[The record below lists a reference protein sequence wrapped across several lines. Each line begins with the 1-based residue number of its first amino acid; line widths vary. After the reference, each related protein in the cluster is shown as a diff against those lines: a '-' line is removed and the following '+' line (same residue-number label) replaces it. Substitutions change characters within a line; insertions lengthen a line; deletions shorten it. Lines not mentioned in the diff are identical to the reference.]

1 MVAILIIISE
11 TVKRP
16 PAPQIPY
23 SIYCF
28 FNNEYFPKEVSV
40 FKCRER
46 EIQTGSHAQVWR
58 PRKGSLLRAD
68 FDRGRGRGHKAPI
81 NGVWRWGDKLGRT
94 QWGRTAAGGRFTFR
108 TGFLRVKSRLVS
120 LRASCY
126 SWLRNRASPRGCS
139 PSDGIRHPFTA
150 CWMWGTRHWGG
161 TGKARSPETENREAR
176 DPSSSPC
183 ADQHSS

>member
-1 MVAILIIISE
+1 MNI
-11 TVKRP
+11 
-16 PAPQIPY
+16 
-23 SIYCF
+23 
-28 FNNEYFPKEVSV
+28 FPKRYQSSNAG
-40 FKCRER
+40 REKYKL
-46 EIQTGSHAQVWR
+46 AVM
-58 PRKGSLLRAD
+58 LRYED
-68 FDRGRGRGHKAPI
+68 QEKVLFWGQILTEGEGRGHKAPK

-161 TGKARSPETENREAR
+161 TGKARSPETEDREAR
-176 DPSSSPC
+176 DPPSSPR